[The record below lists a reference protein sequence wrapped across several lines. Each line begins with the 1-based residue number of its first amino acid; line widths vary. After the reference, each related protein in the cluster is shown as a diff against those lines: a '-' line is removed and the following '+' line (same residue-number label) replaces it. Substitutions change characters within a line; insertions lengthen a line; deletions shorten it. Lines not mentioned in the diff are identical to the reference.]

1 MTSPTLNKM
10 LLLALLSGL
19 MSAPT
24 WARADDAQLAAGNDG
39 SQAEK
44 GSNARLHTFLKQDS
58 ALFNA
63 MEMARPVALAKAH
76 PFRSQAC
83 APDDQ
88 SCDPRDRDQR
98 SRAAQEMRD
107 RHSCRD

>member
-1 MTSPTLNKM
+1 MTSSINKTLF
-10 LLLALLSGL
+10 LALLSGL
-19 MSAPT
+19 MLAPA
-24 WARADDAQLAAGNDG
+24 WARSDDAQSAAANE
-39 SQAEK
+39 SSKAEN

-58 ALFNA
+58 ALFAA

-76 PFRSQAC
+76 PYRSQLC

-88 SCDPRDRDQR
+88 SCDPRGQDQR

>member
-1 MTSPTLNKM
+1 MIRSIDKM
-10 LLLALLSGL
+10 LFLVLATGLLLAPAL
-19 MSAPT
+19 
-24 WARADDAQLAAGNDG
+24 ARADDAQPATGNVS
-39 SQAEK
+39 SQAET
-44 GSNARLHTFLKQDS
+44 GANARLHTFLKQDS
-58 ALFNA
+58 ALFTA